1 MLTPLEVTSS
11 LSTCCGLETA
21 IEKVIILHL
30 HRRFSALNHSKSVY
44 LYACVY
50 VCIIEAVG
58 VCWMCAGLYTAGRC
72 VGGRWEGA
80 VGK

>member
-11 LSTCCGLETA
+11 LSTCCGSETA

-50 VCIIEAVG
+50 VCIIEWVLVYVG
-58 VCWMCAGLYTAGRC
+58 CVLVCIQLADVLGGDGR
-72 VGGRWEGA
+72 EQ
-80 VGK
+80 